1 MGCRREV
8 KKKVGEVGPVEV
20 GSSEEVERERE
31 RGEERKKK
39 RMEWCSSR
47 QGAQVGREREKEM
60 G

>member
-1 MGCRREV
+1 M